1 MQYFVNQRCGVN
13 WFQSAW
19 NLKRTD
25 FVYRCP
31 SILIVESTKVKWVK
45 TRSSKPH
52 LHWKVYT
59 LFWSFLRKFRL
70 FGHCG
75 KPWTSWKL
83 LYTNHLWGWHHH
95 SLLKKSPIWYV
106 TSCTQKMNTACVN
119 HQTYV
124 INLPSDHIK
133 LHKWGHHS
141 WDWIEIHLF
150 CRTIH
155 MFITFLPCTASDQR
169 AFLGSGQP
177 LKKNRLQTETCT
189 LYWAIQQTWNFF
201 HVWSPLVNWD
211 CKHGNIRKLPAYPWH
226 HQRNSVLH

>member
-1 MQYFVNQRCGVN
+1 M
-13 WFQSAW
+13 
-19 NLKRTD
+19 
-25 FVYRCP
+25 
-31 SILIVESTKVKWVK
+31 
-45 TRSSKPH
+45 
-52 LHWKVYT
+52 
-59 LFWSFLRKFRL
+59 RL

-95 SLLKKSPIWYV
+95 SLSTNHLYGTYTIYTYIYITYIH
-106 TSCTQKMNTACVN
+106 TSCTQKMNTTCEN

-141 WDWIEIHLF
+141 WDWIEIHLL

-155 MFITFLPCTASDQR
+155 IFITFLPCTASDQR
-169 AFLGSGQP
+169 TFLGSGQP
-177 LKKNRLQTETCT
+177 LKKNRLQTTTCT

-211 CKHGNIRKLPAYPWH
+211 CKQGNIQKLQAYPLH